1 MKKFRMVILS
11 MVILSMVLCLCLLC
25 GYRLAQSH
33 ALGEN
38 TVPPPSHIHVG
49 MAIDDIDELYT
60 CPGLLNYFFIEDTDG
75 NPVIVT
81 SRVENRKYSVASV
94 TAYDKNTIDFSEVGF
109 RKIDKGMTVHEVV
122 SLVGN
127 PLGCFS
133 CYLDELTW
141 SCDGIMYS
149 IKLEQHPDDSDV
161 LIVRDVLQE
170 DVETRTMKSI
180 ID

>member
-11 MVILSMVLCLCLLC
+11 MVLCICMLYGCTPENH
-25 GYRLAQSH
+25 Y

-49 MAIDDIDELYT
+49 MPLNEIEELDT
-60 CPGLLNYFFIEDTDG
+60 CPALLNYFFIEDTDG

-94 TAYDKNTIDFSEVGF
+94 TAYVKNTIDFSEVGF

-133 CYLDELTW
+133 SYLDELTW
-141 SCDGIMYS
+141 SCDGIMYR
-149 IKLEQHPDDSDV
+149 IELEQHPDDFDV
-161 LIVRDVLQE
+161 LIVCDVLQE
-170 DVETRTMKSI
+170 DVETHTMKSI

>member
-1 MKKFRMVILS
+1 MKKFRIVIFL
-11 MVILSMVLCLCLLC
+11 MILCGCLLC
-25 GYRLAQSH
+25 GYRLAKSH

-38 TVPPPSHIHVG
+38 TVPPPSNIHVG
-49 MAIDDIDELYT
+49 MSLSDVDELDS
-60 CPGLLNYFFIEDTDG
+60 CPALLNYFFIEDTDG

-109 RKIDKGMTVHEVV
+109 KKIDKGMTVHEVV

-133 CYLDELTW
+133 CYGNELTW
-141 SCDGIMYS
+141 SCDGVMYRIM
-149 IKLEQHPDDSDV
+149 LEKSSEDPDV
-161 LIVRDVLQE
+161 LIVCDALRE
-170 DVETRTMKSI
+170 NVETSSFESI
-180 ID
+180 LE

>member
-11 MVILSMVLCLCLLC
+11 MLICICMLYGCTPENH
-25 GYRLAQSH
+25 Y

-38 TVPPPSHIHVG
+38 TVPSPSHIQVG
-49 MAIDDIDELYT
+49 MLIHEIDELDT

-81 SRVENRKYSVASV
+81 SRVENRKHSVASV
-94 TAYDKNTIDFSEVGF
+94 TAYDKNTIDFSEAGF

-133 CYLDELTW
+133 SYLDELTW
-141 SCDGIMYS
+141 SCDGVMYR
-149 IKLEQHPDDSDV
+149 IELEQHPDDFNV

-170 DVETRTMKSI
+170 DVETHTMKSI